1 MKNRTLIGLLCIV
14 LAVLT
19 TFVIS
24 PMVNRMSEGKTE
36 TVRFTKDLSQGAQIS
51 DADVEVAKLTRSSLP
66 QGFLAKKSDVV
77 GKFANVDLYQG
88 DIATAKKLTTDAN
101 NSVNILNALSGSKVA
116 MSITI
121 KSLANGLSAKLM
133 GGDIISIYVTD
144 KDNKTTVPST
154 LKYVRVITTTTAGGV
169 DEPDVVENEDGTKAL
184 PTTVTVLVSVKQAQ
198 QLANFEKNATMHV
211 ALVYRGEEKTANKF
225 IAKQDKYL
233 KNLEKEEKADG

>member
-19 TFVIS
+19 TFVVS

-77 GKFANVDLYQG
+77 GKFANADLYQG
-88 DIATAKKLTTDAN
+88 DIATEKKLTTDAN

-121 KSLANGLSAKLM
+121 KSLANGLSAKLQ

-144 KDNKTTVPST
+144 KDNKTTVPTT
-154 LKYVRVITTTTAGGV
+154 LKYVKVITTTTAGGV
-169 DEPDVVENEDGTKAL
+169 DETDVVENEDGTKAL
-184 PTTVTVLVSVKQAQ
+184 PTTVTVLVTVRQAQ

-211 ALVYRGEEKTANKF
+211 ALVYRGEEKTADKF

-233 KNLEKEEKADG
+233 KNLETEEKDNG

>member
-1 MKNRTLIGLLCIV
+1 MKNRTLIGLLCII
-14 LAVLT
+14 LAVLV
-19 TFVIS
+19 TFVVS
-24 PMVNRMSEGKTE
+24 PVVNKMSEGKTDA
-36 TVRFTKDLSQGAQIS
+36 VRFTKDISQGSQIS
-51 DADVEVAKLTRSSLP
+51 DKDIEIAKLTRSSLP
-66 QGFLAKKSDVV
+66 QGFFAKKADVV
-77 GKFANVDLYQG
+77 GKFANADLFQG
-88 DIATAKKLTTDAN
+88 DVATAKKLTTDAN
-101 NSVNILNALSGSKVA
+101 NTVNVLNALTGSKVA

-121 KSLANGLSAKLM
+121 KSFANGLSAKLM

-154 LKYVRVITTTTAGGV
+154 LKYVKVITTTTAGGV

-211 ALVYRGEEKTANKF
+211 ALVFRGEEKTANKF

>member
-19 TFVIS
+19 TFVVS

-36 TVRFTKDLSQGAQIS
+36 TVRFTKDLSQGAKIS
-51 DADVEVAKLTRSSLP
+51 DSDVEVAKLTRSSLP
-66 QGFLAKKSDVV
+66 QGFLVKKSDVV
-77 GKFANVDLYQG
+77 GKFANADLYQG

-133 GGDIISIYVTD
+133 GGEII
-144 KDNKTTVPST
+144 
-154 LKYVRVITTTTAGGV
+154 
-169 DEPDVVENEDGTKAL
+169 
-184 PTTVTVLVSVKQAQ
+184 
-198 QLANFEKNATMHV
+198 
-211 ALVYRGEEKTANKF
+211 
-225 IAKQDKYL
+225 
-233 KNLEKEEKADG
+233 